1 MAGRLGNRRDGRRGR
16 GAALVAALGALTLL
30 VSVLVS
36 TIGGAGE
43 AQAATVTG
51 QIGNYGG
58 GCLENA
64 NNALTT
70 NNPQQLNYCG
80 TNAGQQWSRYSDGT
94 IRVQGRCIDT
104 LNGGTANGTRVV
116 LVVCSTTSTSQ
127 KWTIVSTGFVQ
138 NQKSKTC
145 LAPLNNQ
152 IYARVVVTIATC
164 ANTNAQKWA
173 VPALSTP
180 TTTTT
185 PPPPTTTTTVP
196 PPTTTA
202 TVPPTTTTV
211 PPTTTTTTVPPTTT
225 TTTVLPTTTTTTVPP
240 TTTTTTVPPTTTT
253 TTVPPT
259 TTTTTVPPTTTTTT
273 VPPTTTTTTTP
284 PPNQTTQVWDSG
296 FTASGFD
303 NFDDTPWNDV
313 GASAPVIVNS
323 PVTPGA
329 KAAQFTMP
337 AKGTRSEIV
346 PTTAEFTEGQDRWFR
361 FSFVLG
367 ANFPTQVTTWQ
378 VLTQWKND
386 GDGSPPLEI
395 TAGRGNLNLEG
406 GYGYPG
412 TPRTFAQTLA
422 PAVIGQRTDLII
434 HVFFSRDPSKG
445 TVDVWD
451 NGAQVLS
458 GYKPT
463 GGTLYP
469 TTKASTATLS
479 SYWKMGIYRDSAI
492 TQQAQYTIEGAQV
505 GNTRAQVS

>member
-1 MAGRLGNRRDGRRGR
+1 VVITGGDVAGALGDRRAGRRGR
-16 GAALVAALGALTLL
+16 GGALVAALAALTLL
-30 VSVLVS
+30 VGVLVS
-36 TIGGAGE
+36 TGAAGV

-64 NNALTT
+64 NDSLAT

-80 TNAGQQWSRYSDGT
+80 TGAGQQWSRYSDGT

-127 KWTIVSTGFVQ
+127 KWSVATSGVVQ
-138 NQKSKTC
+138 NQKSTTC

-152 IYARVVVTIATC
+152 IYAKVVVTIAKC

-173 VPALSTP
+173 LPALSTP

-185 PPPPTTTTTVP
+185 PPPPTTTTT
-196 PPTTTA
+196 
-202 TVPPTTTTV
+202 TV
-211 PPTTTTTTVPPTTT
+211 PPTTTTTAVPPTTTTTVVPPTTT
-225 TTTVLPTTTTTTVPP
+225 TTTAVPPTTTTTAVPP

-259 TTTTTVPPTTTTTT
+259 TTTTTVPPTTTTT
-273 VPPTTTTTTTP
+273 VPPTTTTTP

-303 NFDDTPWNDV
+303 NFDDTPWNNV
-313 GASAPVIVNS
+313 GASAPVIVDS

-337 AKGTRSEIV
+337 AKGTRTEVV

-367 ANFPTQVTTWQ
+367 SNFPTQVTTWQ

-412 TPRTFAQTLA
+412 TPKTFAQTLA

-445 TVDVWD
+445 SVDVWD
-451 NGAQVLS
+451 NGAQVLA
-458 GYKPT
+458 GYKPA

-469 TTKASTATLS
+469 TTKAATATMS

-492 TQQAQYTIEGAQV
+492 TQPAQYTIESAKV

>member
-1 MAGRLGNRRDGRRGR
+1 MVGGVAEHRREGRRGR

-30 VSVLVS
+30 VGVLVS
-36 TIGGAGE
+36 TVGGAGV

-64 NNALTT
+64 NNSTAK

-80 TNAGQQWSRYSDGT
+80 TGAGQQWSRYSDGT
-94 IRVQGRCIDT
+94 IRVQGLCIDT

-116 LVVCSTTSTSQ
+116 LAVCSATSTSQ
-127 KWTIVSTGFVQ
+127 KWTLATGNFVQ
-138 NQKSKTC
+138 NQKSRTC

-152 IYARVVVTIATC
+152 IYAKVVVTIATC

-173 VPALSTP
+173 LPALSTP

-196 PPTTTA
+196 PTTTTTVPPTTT

-211 PPTTTTTTVPPTTT
+211 PPTTTTTVPP
-225 TTTVLPTTTTTTVPP
+225 TTTTTVPP
-240 TTTTTTVPPTTTT
+240 TTTTTVPPTTT

-259 TTTTTVPPTTTTTT
+259 TTTTVPPTTTTT
-273 VPPTTTTTTTP
+273 VPPTTTTTP
-284 PPNQTTQVWDSG
+284 PPNQTTQLWDSG
-296 FTASGFD
+296 FTSSGFD

-313 GASAPVIVNS
+313 GAKAPVIVNS
-323 PVTPGA
+323 TVTPGA

-346 PTTAEFTEGQDRWFR
+346 PTTAEFTEGQDRWFHY
-361 FSFVLG
+361 SFVLG

-378 VLTQWKND
+378 VITQWKND

-395 TAGRGNLNLEG
+395 TVGRGNLNLEG

-412 TPRTFAQTLA
+412 TPKTFAQTLA
-422 PAVIGQRTDLII
+422 PAAIGQRTDLII
-434 HVFFSRDPSKG
+434 HVFFSRDASKG
-445 TVDVWD
+445 SVDVWD

-458 GYKPT
+458 GYKPA

-469 TTKASTATLS
+469 TTAASTATMS

-492 TQQAQYTIEGAQV
+492 TQQAQYTIEDAKV

>member
-1 MAGRLGNRRDGRRGR
+1 MVGGTGKHQRGGREGRRGR
-16 GAALVAALGALTLL
+16 GAALVAVLAALTLL
-30 VSVLVS
+30 VGALVS
-36 TIGGAGE
+36 TVGGAE

-64 NNALTT
+64 NNAVAT

-80 TNAGQQWSRYSDGT
+80 TGLGQQWSRFSDGT

-116 LVVCSTTSTSQ
+116 LVVCSATSTSQ
-127 KWTIVSTGFVQ
+127 KWTLATGNFVQ
-138 NQKSKTC
+138 NQKSRTC

-152 IYARVVVTIATC
+152 IYAKVVVTIATC

-173 VPALSTP
+173 LPALSTP
-180 TTTTT
+180 TTTT
-185 PPPPTTTTTVP
+185 PPPPP
-196 PPTTTA
+196 
-202 TVPPTTTTV
+202 
-211 PPTTTTTTVPPTTT
+211 
-225 TTTVLPTTTTTTVPP
+225 TTTTTVPP
-240 TTTTTTVPPTTTT
+240 TTTTTTVPPTS

-259 TTTTTVPPTTTTTT
+259 TTTTTVPPTSTTVPPTTTTTTEPPTTTTT
-273 VPPTTTTTTTP
+273 VPPTTTTTVPPTTTTTTTTTTP

-313 GASAPVIVNS
+313 GAKAPVIVNS
-323 PVTPGA
+323 TVTPGA

-412 TPRTFAQTLA
+412 APRTFAQTLA
-422 PAVIGQRTDLII
+422 PAVIGQRTDLIV
-434 HVFFSRDPSKG
+434 HVFFSRDASKG

-451 NGAQVLS
+451 NGAQVLA
-458 GYKPT
+458 GYKPS

-469 TTKASTATLS
+469 TSSASTATLS

-492 TQQAQYTIEGAQV
+492 TQQAQYTIEGAEV

>member
-1 MAGRLGNRRDGRRGR
+1 MVGGLGEHRRKARRGR
-16 GAALVAALGALTLL
+16 GGALVAALGALTLL
-30 VSVLVS
+30 VGVLVS
-36 TIGGAGE
+36 TVGGAGV

-58 GCLENA
+58 GCLENT
-64 NNALTT
+64 NNSIAT

-80 TNAGQQWSRYSDGT
+80 TNLGQQWSRYSDGT

-104 LNGGTANGTRVV
+104 LNGGTGNGTRVV

-127 KWTIVSTGFVQ
+127 KWTIVASGVVQ
-138 NQKSKTC
+138 NQKSSRC

-185 PPPPTTTTTVP
+185 TP
-196 PPTTTA
+196 
-202 TVPPTTTTV
+202 
-211 PPTTTTTTVPPTTT
+211 
-225 TTTVLPTTTTTTVPP
+225 
-240 TTTTTTVPPTTTT
+240 
-253 TTVPPT
+253 
-259 TTTTTVPPTTTTTT
+259 PPTTTTTT
-273 VPPTTTTTTTP
+273 VPPTTTTTTTLP
-284 PPNQTTQVWDSG
+284 PTTTTTTVPPTTTTTTTVPPTTTTTTTVPPTTTTTTTTPPNQTTQLWDSG
-296 FTASGFD
+296 FTSSGFD
-303 NFDDTPWNDV
+303 NFDETPWNNV
-313 GASAPVIVNS
+313 GASAPVIVTS

-422 PAVIGQRTDLII
+422 PAVTGQRTDLII

-451 NGAQVLS
+451 NGAQVLA
-458 GYKPT
+458 GYKPA

-469 TTKASTATLS
+469 TSKASTATLS

-492 TQQAQYTIEGAQV
+492 TQQAQYTIEGAKV
-505 GNTRAQVS
+505 GNSRAQVS

>member
-1 MAGRLGNRRDGRRGR
+1 M
-16 GAALVAALGALTLL
+16 L
-30 VSVLVS
+30 VSAV
-36 TIGGAGE
+36 GGAGE
-43 AQAATVTG
+43 AQAATITG

-64 NNALTT
+64 NNSMAT

-80 TNAGQQWSRYSDGT
+80 TGLGQQWSRYSDGT

-104 LNGGTANGTRVV
+104 LNGGTGNGTRVV

-127 KWTIVSTGFVQ
+127 KWTVVSTGFVQ

-152 IYARVVVTIATC
+152 IYAKVVVTIATC
-164 ANTNAQKWA
+164 VNTNAQKWA
-173 VPALSTP
+173 LPALSTP

-185 PPPPTTTTTVP
+185 PP
-196 PPTTTA
+196 
-202 TVPPTTTTV
+202 
-211 PPTTTTTTVPPTTT
+211 
-225 TTTVLPTTTTTTVPP
+225 PTTTTTTVPP

-259 TTTTTVPPTTTTTT
+259 TTTTTVPPTTTTTVPPTTTTTT
-273 VPPTTTTTTTP
+273 VPPTTTTTVPPTTTTTTTTTTP

-313 GASAPVIVNS
+313 GASAPVIVDS
-323 PVTPGA
+323 PVTAGA

-412 TPRTFAQTLA
+412 APRTFAQTLA
-422 PAVIGQRTDLII
+422 PAVIGQRTDLIV

-445 TVDVWD
+445 SVDVWD
-451 NGAQVLS
+451 NGTQVLA

-492 TQQAQYTIEGAQV
+492 TQQAQYTIESAKV